1 MHVLHIFLGCHKQ
14 NSLPLGP
21 IQPSPPSTKEFHEL
35 SINSRRVSHPVNN
48 QFIVTRFTS
57 VCALVLDPISSF
69 YVYSFICT
77 YLPICATYIATRL
90 VGWVCFLVP
99 ILDNSDCQGCRKN
112 GLNDL
117 LQNLQQTGFDP
128 ESTDQDPV
136 S

>member
-57 VCALVLDPISSF
+57 VFALVLDPISSF

-77 YLPICATYIATRL
+77 YLPTYLPTYLYVQHISPH
-90 VGWVCFLVP
+90 GWLAGSV
-99 ILDNSDCQGCRKN
+99 SWCQY
-112 GLNDL
+112 LTT
-117 LQNLQQTGFDP
+117 QTAKVAVRTG
-128 ESTDQDPV
+128 
-136 S
+136 